1 MLITDVGLKKGYGM
15 QIKLDTGFLLDDQK
29 GFAPD
34 MQKYAQNKG
43 LNDVRVFHATE
54 ESGRKLYVVVEG
66 ETPVFDSQ
74 QTEAIYCHI
83 DVMWLIRK

>member
-1 MLITDVGLKKGYGM
+1 M

-43 LNDVRVFHATE
+43 LIDIRVFHATE
-54 ESGRKLYVVVEG
+54 ENSRKSYVIVDG
-66 ETPVFDSQ
+66 ETPIFDSQ
-74 QTEAIYCHI
+74 QADAIYCYI
-83 DVMWLIRK
+83 DVMWLIKNDAR